1 MRKLLL
7 SLFAVCLFG
16 IAPLVRG
23 VNWGDVEIYASW
35 EITTDF
41 GTGDSGKSQSAY
53 IAIGSKRRL
62 EPENGYAPPA
72 PGRFNS
78 LTLYVF
84 PEEKQY
90 FQVVNK
96 VTLDLNKPSSFET
109 EWLLNFTTQSGQPAN
124 VTFKCLSNQIPN
136 PENLTLKLLTVGGA
150 EMLIKV
156 QEGETTTVMVPPEEG
171 PNTLMATYDV
181 PLVDGVEYAL
191 NLAPGW
197 NLVGIPLLEI
207 TDDGGLLHHTVLHLD
222 SVITHVSELQQGAAY
237 WVYNNA
243 NAATMVTLKG
253 TAFIGEKSALA
264 NDLTAGWNFV
274 SLAGTVI
281 DSITKE
287 FAPAESPSNQI
298 WRWDASV
305 QSFVQDSVLELGTG
319 YVIKN

>member
-23 VNWGDVEIYASW
+23 VDWGDVEIYASW

-53 IAIGSKRRL
+53 IAIGNKRRL
-62 EPENGYAPPA
+62 VPENGYPLPA
-72 PGRFNS
+72 PGSFNS

-90 FQVVNK
+90 SRVANK

-136 PENLTLKLLTVGGA
+136 LENLTLRLLTVGGA
-150 EMLIKV
+150 EKPIKV
-156 QEGETTTVMVPPEEG
+156 QEGETTTVMVPSEDG
-171 PNTLMATYDV
+171 PNTLMATYEV

-197 NLVGIPLLEI
+197 NLVGIPLLEV
-207 TDDGGLLHHTVLHLD
+207 TDDGGLFHHTVLYLD
-222 SVITHVSELQQGAAY
+222 SVITRISELKQGAAY

-243 NAATMVTLKG
+243 NSVATVTLKG
-253 TAFIGEKSALA
+253 TAFIGEKSTLA
-264 NDLTAGWNFV
+264 DDLTAGWNYV
-274 SLAGTVI
+274 SLAGTVT
-281 DSITKE
+281 DATTKE
-287 FAPAESPSNQI
+287 FAPAESPSNPI

-305 QSFVQDSVLELGTG
+305 QSFVPDSVLELGVG